1 MLVIWSVCLCQELV
15 GVIFYVSAPPLSF
28 DLVLFIFV
36 VSCFAYFPWH
46 QLRALSQAPGKA
58 LQMQMCLQHDID
70 KTYKIIGDVLA
81 DNKRYVKF
89 NCKRDKLILKTDKLP
104 IKSTRTR

>member
-1 MLVIWSVCLCQELV
+1 MPKTTPQQVPKTNIFLQNHFSKILNLLVLWSVCLCQELV

-28 DLVLFIFV
+28 DLVLFLFF

-58 LQMQMCLQHDID
+58 LQMQMCYCL
-70 KTYKIIGDVLA
+70 
-81 DNKRYVKF
+81 
-89 NCKRDKLILKTDKLP
+89 
-104 IKSTRTR
+104 

>member
-1 MLVIWSVCLCQELV
+1 MVYLKQIHAQTHPPASAQNQNHFLQILNLLVLWSVCLCQELV

-28 DLVLFIFV
+28 DLDLFLFF

-58 LQMQMCLQHDID
+58 LQMQMCYCL
-70 KTYKIIGDVLA
+70 
-81 DNKRYVKF
+81 
-89 NCKRDKLILKTDKLP
+89 
-104 IKSTRTR
+104 